1 MRAAA
6 TILVCCIALSGCG
19 GGGGSSAPAPHVA
32 ASQQS
37 GSVVLAIPSAV
48 PASTARSAKYI
59 SPSALSIAI
68 AVSGG
73 ATTVAD
79 ISVSSPNCT
88 TTQTGRSCT
97 IPLVAPAG
105 HDTFTF
111 TQYAGANA
119 TGAVLGTGTAALN
132 VVAGTPFVL
141 AATLNG
147 TVGSIALALGT
158 IPPAGT
164 PGSTTLT
171 VTAEDAAGN
180 VIIGPGNYSS
190 PITLTVTDSTG
201 QTTLSSSTVTGP
213 SSTPITVNYAGGT
226 GTNATITAS
235 STGIAS
241 ASVSFVPGGTAACN
255 GNNGAGLY
263 VNDDTGGLV
272 RYTLPVTSASVPTYL
287 NTTYYNVWIAFDPSC
302 NLYLTQY
309 FTAVNKYVAPYTGAA
324 VGSNTTN
331 NGGDPY
337 GVAVNAAGNV
347 FVAYS
352 ESNEVLE
359 LSSITGTVIET
370 IPANAPYA
378 LALDASGKLYIGE
391 STGVGVAP
399 PPYTGITSTLLPGE
413 PIGGIAFDSSGDLFA
428 GGNQYGT
435 SFIYVLAPP
444 YGPSNLI
451 ATITQGL
458 SAPLGLAVDAA
469 GNVYAPNY
477 GNDTITAYA
486 RPYTSGP
493 FATLPGNLPDGDAIG
508 P

>member
-1 MRAAA
+1 MRVIGMMMCGAF
-6 TILVCCIALSGCG
+6 ALTACG
-19 GGGGSSAPAPHVA
+19 GGGASAPAPQAVA
-32 ASQQS
+32 AQEA
-37 GSVVLAIPSAV
+37 GKLVLVIPSAS
-48 PASTARSAKYI
+48 PASALRSPKYI
-59 SPSALSIAI
+59 SPSALSIEI
-68 AVSGG
+68 AVSGAA
-73 ATTVAD
+73 ATIANIGQSAPD
-79 ISVSSPNCT
+79 CT
-88 TTQTGRSCT
+88 TTQSGLSCT

-119 TGAVLGTGTAALN
+119 TGAVLGTGTATLT

-147 TVGSIALALGT
+147 TVGSISLALGT
-158 IPPAGT
+158 LPAAGS

-180 VIIGPGNYSS
+180 VIVGPGNYST
-190 PITLTVTDSTG
+190 PITLTVTDSTA

-213 SSTPITVNYAGGT
+213 SSTPITVNYAGGN

-235 STGIAS
+235 SAGVTP
-241 ASVSFVPGGTAACN
+241 ASVSFAPGGTGACN
-255 GNNGAGLY
+255 GNNGSHLY

-272 RYTLPVTSASVPTYL
+272 SYLLPITNASTPVYL
-287 NTTYYNVWIAFDPSC
+287 NTTYYNVGMTFDPSC

-309 FTAVNKYVAPYTGAA
+309 FTAVNKYVAPYTGSS
-324 VGSNTTN
+324 VGSNSTN

-370 IPANAPYA
+370 IPASSPYA

-391 STGVGVAP
+391 STGVGIAP
-399 PPYTGITSTLLPGE
+399 PPYTAITSTVLPGK
-413 PIGGIAFDSSGDLFA
+413 PIGGLAFDSSGDLFA
-428 GGNQYGT
+428 GGNLNGT

-444 YGPSNLI
+444 YGPSNLM

-458 SAPLGLAVDAA
+458 ASPLGLAVDAA

-486 RPYTSGP
+486 RPYTGAP